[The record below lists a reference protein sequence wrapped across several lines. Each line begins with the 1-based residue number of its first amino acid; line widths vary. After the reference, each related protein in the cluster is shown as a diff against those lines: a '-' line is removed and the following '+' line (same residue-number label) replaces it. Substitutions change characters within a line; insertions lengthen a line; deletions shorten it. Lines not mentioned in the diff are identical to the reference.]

1 MRVRRPREFKK
12 SDVSRSSDRPV
23 KASPMSFKRDLGKL
37 GLGLPE
43 SKSEMSGSDQD
54 SPPDSP
60 LEDGECGPLAETSID
75 VSGGLETH
83 GHMCLLP
90 FNAVSGMAYAIK
102 FRKGESFGGSSAVV
116 RATAVLCGEIQYK
129 IDQGGINEITMGED
143 SYEVDYPDPLKDF
156 NTRVLAILDISSV
169 KASCMKVFH
178 AFQREILGNSHVKDV
193 LDKEQCISLESH
205 TCGLYRNTVGR
216 RAATPPL
223 VE

>member
-1 MRVRRPREFKK
+1 VLFSTLCCYTIDFIDLIMYCINILYSVPEGVRCSILRNIWICC
-12 SDVSRSSDRPV
+12 S
-23 KASPMSFKRDLGKL
+23 
-37 GLGLPE
+37 
-43 SKSEMSGSDQD
+43 Q
-54 SPPDSP
+54 
-60 LEDGECGPLAETSID
+60 DGECGPLAETSID

-156 NTRVLAILDISSV
+156 NTRALAILDISSV

-178 AFQREILGNSHVKDV
+178 AFQREILGKSHVKDV
-193 LDKEQCISLESH
+193 LDKEECTSLESH